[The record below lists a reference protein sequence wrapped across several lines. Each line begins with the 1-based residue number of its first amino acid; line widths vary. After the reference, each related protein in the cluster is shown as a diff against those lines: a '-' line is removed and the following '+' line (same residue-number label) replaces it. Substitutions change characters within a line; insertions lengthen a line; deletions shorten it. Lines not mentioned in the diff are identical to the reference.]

1 MKIVNV
7 SVTYNK
13 EDSSISVHF
22 DDNDLMKLNSD
33 YRQVTMD
40 EDTYKI

>member
-22 DDNDLMKLNSD
+22 DDNDLIYVKKND
-33 YRQVTMD
+33 G
-40 EDTYKI
+40 